1 MSNKTYV
8 INSGN
13 KVSRN
18 KDRLR
23 KSNRRRDDNIVVDL
37 RQIILKKTL
46 WFGFI

>member
-13 KVSRN
+13 KVSQN

-23 KSNRRRDDNIVVDL
+23 KPNRRRDDNISVDL
-37 RQIILKKTL
+37 KQIVVKKTL
-46 WFGFI
+46 WSGFI